1 MFTPSKTLLI
11 LLIIFIYSAGP
22 AAGQEV
28 RAEAEAIDEAT
39 NVAEVAEAEE
49 ESAPEE
55 EKGFMAQMKDP
66 EDGKFDI
73 SQYLLDNIVGFL
85 PVPIIITEPAVDNGL
100 GFVGAFF
107 HQPKADQMQPGDE
120 NLILPNISA
129 VAIAYTG
136 NDSKII
142 GGGHLRNWGK
152 DHYRYEVMAGY
163 ADINLDW
170 YGGENTPDPENGIRF
185 NAKGG
190 MLDQEFL
197 MRLGESR
204 WYMGPELR
212 IMSSEISFDLGLPF
226 ELPPIENNIV
236 GLGLIALYENVDY
249 KMSPRSG
256 FQTELK
262 AVINDETIG
271 SDYDYEQFSWQVRQY
286 FEFAEKFT
294 LAWRLDGATTS
305 GDVPFYMEPFVQIQ
319 GIPAMRYQGP
329 TAVTFE
335 VRGGMDLNPRWS
347 VLGFAGGGRAA
358 DGFSEL
364 SSAKTHGAYGAGFRY
379 LLARR
384 LGMRIGIDVA
394 QGPDDTYGYL
404 VMGSAW

>member
-1 MFTPSKTLLI
+1 MFTQSKI
-11 LLIIFIYSAGP
+11 LLIALIFSLFSSSPVTA
-22 AAGQEV
+22 QE
-28 RAEAEAIDEAT
+28 AFEEAEKLEEAT
-39 NVAEVAEAEE
+39 DVEEVAEAGEE
-49 ESAPEE
+49 EADEE
-55 EKGFMAQMKDP
+55 KKGFMAQMKDP

-120 NLILPNISA
+120 HMILPNISA

-142 GGGHLRNWGK
+142 GGGHFRNWGK

-170 YGGENTPDPENGIRF
+170 YGGEDTPDPEDGIRF

-212 IMSSEISFDLGLPF
+212 IMSSEVSFDLGLPI
-226 ELPPIENNIV
+226 ELPPVENNIV

-249 KMSPRSG
+249 KISPRSG

-262 AVINDETIG
+262 AVVNDETIG
-271 SDYDYEQFSWQVRQY
+271 SDYDFRQFSWQVRQY
-286 FEFAEKFT
+286 FEFADKYT
-294 LAWRLDGATTS
+294 LAWRLDGSTTS
-305 GDVPFYMEPFVQIQ
+305 GDIPFYMEPFVDLK
-319 GIPAMRYQGP
+319 GIAAMRYQGP
-329 TAVTFE
+329 TAATVE
-335 VRGGMDLNPRWS
+335 VRGGVDITPRWS
-347 VLGFAGGGRAA
+347 VLAFAGAGRTA
-358 DGFSEL
+358 DSISDL
-364 SSAKTHGAYGAGFRY
+364 SSADSNSAYGAGFRY
-379 LLARR
+379 LIARR
-384 LGMRIGIDVA
+384 LGMRVGIDIA
-394 QGPDDTYGYL
+394 KGPEETFAYL
-404 VMGSAW
+404 IVGSAW

>member
-1 MFTPSKTLLI
+1 MITQLKALLI
-11 LLIIFIYSAGP
+11 GLIISLFGNNP
-22 AAGQEV
+22 AIAQV
-28 RAEAEAIDEAT
+28 EAEALEEAT
-39 NVAEVAEAEE
+39 AVEEVAETEE
-49 ESAPEE
+49 EYADE
-55 EKGFMAQMKDP
+55 EKKGFLAQLKDP

-120 NLILPNISA
+120 HLILPNISA
-129 VAIAYTG
+129 IAIAYTG

-142 GGGHLRNWGK
+142 GGGHFRNWGK

-170 YGGENTPDPENGIRF
+170 YGGENTPDPENGLRF

-190 MLDQEFL
+190 MLDQKFL

-212 IMSSEISFDLGLPF
+212 ILSSEVSFDLGLPI
-226 ELPPIENNIV
+226 ELPPVENNIV

-256 FQTELK
+256 FQSELK
-262 AVINDETIG
+262 VTINDETIG
-271 SDYDYEQFSWQVRQY
+271 SDFDYKQFSWQVRQY
-286 FEFAEKFT
+286 FEIADKYF
-294 LAWRLDGATTS
+294 LAWRLDGSTTS
-305 GDVPFYMEPFVQIQ
+305 GDVPFYMEPFVEIE

-329 TAVTFE
+329 TAATVE
-335 VRGGMDLNPRWS
+335 LRGGVDLNPRWS

-358 DGFSEL
+358 DSISEL

-384 LGMRIGIDVA
+384 LGMRVGIDVA
-394 QGPDDTYGYL
+394 KGPDDTYFYL